1 MKKRVLSVGQCAMD
15 HGSLSY
21 LMSKHFGADVI
32 GADSKDEAL
41 AAARQ
46 GDVAL
51 VLVNRL
57 LDRDGS
63 PGLEII
69 RAFKGDEA
77 LKTVPV
83 MLVSNYD
90 DAQREAVS
98 CGAVRG
104 FGKAALELPQTIA
117 VLREVLQG
125 EEAGRERQNSTSLP
139 AR

>member
-1 MKKRVLSVGQCAMD
+1 MD
-15 HGSLSY
+15 HGSISY
-21 LMSKHFGADVI
+21 LMSKHFGAEVI

-41 AAARQ
+41 AAGRE

-77 LKTVPV
+77 LKHVPM

-98 CGAVRG
+98 CGALRG
-104 FGKAALELPQTIA
+104 FGKAALDQPQTIA
-117 VLREVLQG
+117 AIGAVLQVDG
-125 EEAGRERQNSTSLP
+125 TDLERRASTSQP
-139 AR
+139 ARQAASGKSMK